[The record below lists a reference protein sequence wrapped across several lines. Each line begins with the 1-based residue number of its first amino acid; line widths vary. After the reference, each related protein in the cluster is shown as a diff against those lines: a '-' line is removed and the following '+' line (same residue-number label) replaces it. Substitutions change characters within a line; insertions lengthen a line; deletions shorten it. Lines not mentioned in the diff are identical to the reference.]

1 MLSTS
6 FLEKDSSVTERR
18 WVAVSEDVQKLCS
31 HGLRCV
37 LCSLSWRLPCHFFP
51 IILCF
56 NPFHPS
62 LVPLFFHTILSTPLP
77 SSTFVFPHLFT
88 VLSSFPTHPS
98 LACLFF
104 CLDVSLYA
112 WIRWMDC
119 RNWMIQ
125 VMEKQKR
132 GRDRVVA
139 FQPQRSRNKQ
149 HYGRPVSNIPLIY
162 IHSLNKHRKA
172 CRFLKSCIVRPCS
185 FRVNMKLQSQ
195 PILQIG

>member
-104 CLDVSLYA
+104 FSSPRRLSICLDK
-112 WIRWMDC
+112 MDGLQKLNDTSNVKTKRKRQGGC
-119 RNWMIQ
+119 FSTTAEQ
-125 VMEKQKR
+125 KQTTLWKTC
-132 GRDRVVA
+132 
-139 FQPQRSRNKQ
+139 QQ
-149 HYGRPVSNIPLIY
+149 HSPYL
-162 IHSLNKHRKA
+162 HS
-172 CRFLKSCIVRPCS
+172 
-185 FRVNMKLQSQ
+185 
-195 PILQIG
+195 